1 MIISVNPYTQ
11 EKIGEYAL
19 LSSQEIE
26 QKLEKSEQTFHYWK
40 RTALQ
45 ERKELFLKL
54 AQKLRAE
61 KTTLALLLTNEMGKT
76 LRESEAEIEKCAVTI
91 EYYVEN
97 VTHFLEDWVIPIRT
111 HESFVSYEPIGTI
124 LAVMPWNF
132 PFWQAL
138 RFAIPTLLAGNVGV
152 LKHASNVMG
161 CAEAMERLFLESG
174 FPEGVFQNLVVGS
187 GAVSSIIRHS
197 AIKAVTL
204 TGSETAGRAV
214 AREAADCIKKSV
226 LELGGSDPFVVLKDA
241 NLYEAAKAA
250 VKSRFQNAGQTCIAA
265 KRWIVEKEVKEEFTA
280 LVLNEAQRLRQG
292 NPLEAATDMGPMAK
306 PQLVDDLKEQLR
318 KSLENNAVLLLG
330 GESEGCNFQ
339 PTILDNIQAGDVAFV
354 EETFGPLGCLIEA
367 KDEKNAILLANQTN
381 FGLGASLWTRDL
393 DRAKHLSRTLEAGV
407 VHVNS
412 MVKSDPAVPFGG
424 TKRSGYG
431 RELSVLGMHEF
442 MNIKTV
448 WITN

>member
-11 EKIGEYAL
+11 AKIGEYAL

-26 QKLEKSEQTFHYWK
+26 QKLEKSEQTFHCWK

-97 VTHFLEDWVIPIRT
+97 VTHFLEDWVIPTRT

-265 KRWIVEKEVKEEFTA
+265 KRWIVEKDVKEEFTA

-292 NPLEAATDMGPMAK
+292 NPLDAATDMGPMAK
-306 PQLVDDLKEQLR
+306 PQLVDELKEQLR

-381 FGLGASLWTRDL
+381 FGLGASIWTRDL
-393 DRAKHLSRTLEAGV
+393 DRAKHLSRILEAGV